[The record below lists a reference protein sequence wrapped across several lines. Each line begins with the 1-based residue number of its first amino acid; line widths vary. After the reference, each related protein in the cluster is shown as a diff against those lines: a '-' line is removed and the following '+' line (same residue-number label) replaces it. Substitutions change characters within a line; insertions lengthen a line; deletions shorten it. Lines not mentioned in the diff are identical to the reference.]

1 MTIIM
6 AGRKP
11 IVISICVSIIISTKL
26 VASHLEDLVLGRE
39 LLLES
44 ATTRS
49 TKVVVVSHQLAIGK
63 SVKGW
68 TAEPTAPTTLHTI
81 LVFIC

>member
-11 IVISICVSIIISTKL
+11 IVISICVTIIISTKL
-26 VASHLEDLVLGRE
+26 VSSHLEDLVLGRE

-49 TKVVVVSHQLAIGK
+49 TKVVVVSHQLAIG
-63 SVKGW
+63 
-68 TAEPTAPTTLHTI
+68 
-81 LVFIC
+81 